1 MNAAEIFTANGMRAS
16 LLDLGLVGTLE
27 NEIAYFERRE
37 LGQNEG
43 EIAAVLLQASLDA
56 INKSGVALQTVYRIL
71 PQFRS
76 PQTPAEKE
84 MAALVLGAIRTHMPG
99 FLDPHNPPTA
109 H

>member
-1 MNAAEIFTANGMRAS
+1 MNTTFSANGMRES
-16 LLDLGLVGTLE
+16 LADLGIVGTLE
-27 NEIAYFERRE
+27 NEIAYLKRAKPT
-37 LGQNEG
+37 NED
-43 EIAAVLLQASLDA
+43 EISLVLLEASLDA
-56 INKSGVALQTVYRIL
+56 VSKAGVALQTVYRIL
-71 PQFRS
+71 PVFKA